1 MSHDDNHVDC
11 RRLVDLL
18 GDYVDDQLT
27 PEQKQAVEA
36 HVGECA
42 PCVAFLRQYRFAP
55 AAVREHLMQR
65 VPVDLESR
73 LLGFLRGRLGR

>member
-1 MSHDDNHVDC
+1 VSHDDNHVDC